1 MFTVTLSSEVYG
13 DQSFN
18 YPNATE
24 QEAGFKL
31 ELNHIP
37 RTMELFAPSLKDNQ
51 CLPTLHL

>member
-18 YPNATE
+18 YPVE